1 MFNPPFV
8 RLRSRPAPTA
18 SVPGRLRITVDLAVS
33 MIVIPTK
40 MKKSVFLCAL
50 LAATVALCATGCKP
64 EVKDEPGD
72 VFVLT
77 AGMDDAESKTTLSR
91 DGSTY
96 EVHWK
101 TGDIISVNGT
111 KSSALTD
118 TYNNQKVA
126 SFTVS
131 GSLSAPYNVLYPG
144 TTSTNVIALP
154 ATQTYVSNSFDGA
167 AAAAYGVATKTGN
180 NYGVKLHNFCGI
192 LRFAL
197 KGSATLTRM
206 EINSLGSEKLRGNFT
221 ISNFSTGAF
230 SGGTAGTLT
239 YNCPVTLTGS
249 DTYFYVAIPAQTYAS
264 GLEALVY
271 QSDGAYMRLKFWGS
285 GHTLGNTEVSEFES
299 KTYAAGR
306 TENLLQINSLTAENG
321 GTPTVT
327 PPTIT
332 VATYNVMRLD
342 DDNRPAAA
350 TTGDSS
356 GKLARPANAIV
367 KTNTDMRAALGLA
380 IYNTN
385 ADVIGFNEIGDDMYQ
400 SGQPYSLQDIVAAQ
414 GANYTWCL
422 NYPGSTSGNYHY
434 CNGFIYKAAVLTLND
449 SGRAWLRYN
458 SNSYSTSSDS
468 NSGDPN
474 RYVVWAKFTHKV
486 SGKEFFFFVTQLPIY
501 TQDGGGGSSNLYMSG
516 GVNAFAA
523 SKSATRRILVG
534 DMNST
539 DHASNSNQ
547 AGADKLLE
555 YWTDGY
561 KAVLAAGNLSSFYQT
576 YSGTQTGTAATYQY
590 NWTQYTKSHPERRI
604 DHVMVQGKCTVK
616 SYRTVRNTY
625 TVSASGYDDIECAP
639 SDHFPVVC
647 EISLDD

>member
-1 MFNPPFV
+1 MQNRFIRF
-8 RLRSRPAPTA
+8 LLPAA
-18 SVPGRLRITVDLAVS
+18 CAAAALVS
-33 MIVIPTK
+33 CNTDILIEQDSIVLEVNLPEDAGTK
-40 MKKSVFLCAL
+40 TMLS
-50 LAATVALCATGCKP
+50 
-64 EVKDEPGD
+64 E
-72 VFVLT
+72 
-77 AGMDDAESKTTLSR
+77 AENHI
-91 DGSTY
+91 Y

-101 TGDIISVNGT
+101 TGDVISINGT
-111 KSSALTD
+111 KSSALTS
-118 TYNNQKVA
+118 TYNDKKVA

-131 GSLSAPYNVLYPG
+131 GTLSAPYNVLYPG
-144 TTSTNVIALP
+144 TTSSNVIALP
-154 ATQTYVSNSFDGA
+154 ATQSYVENNFDSA
-167 AAAAYGVATKTGN
+167 AAACYGIATNNGG
-180 NYGVKLHNFCGI
+180 NYGVQLKNFCGI

-197 KGSATLTRM
+197 NGSATLTKI
-206 EINSLGSEKLRGNFT
+206 ELNSLGSEKLRGNFT

-239 YNCPVTLTGS
+239 YNCPVTLSGS
-249 DTYFYVAIPAQTYAS
+249 DTYFYVAIPAQAYAS
-264 GLEALVY
+264 GIEALVY
-271 QSDGAYMRLKFWGS
+271 QSDGAFMRLKFWGS
-285 GHTLGNTEVSEFES
+285 GHELGGTELVEFES

-306 TENLLQINSLTAENG
+306 TENLLAINSLTSESG
-321 GTPTVT
+321 GNPTVT

-350 TTGDSS
+350 REGDSN
-356 GKLARPANAIV
+356 GKLARPANAII
-367 KTNTDMRAALGLA
+367 KTNADMRAALGLA

-400 SGQPYSLQDIVAAQ
+400 SGQAYSLQDIVSSQ

-486 SGKEFFFFVTQLPIY
+486 SGKEFFFFVTQLPTY
-501 TQDGGGGSSNLYMSG
+501 GQDGGGGSSNLYMSG

-539 DHASNSNQ
+539 DHSNNSNQ

-561 KAVLAAGNLSSFYQT
+561 KAVLAAGNLPTFYQT
-576 YSGTQTGTAATYQY
+576 YSGTQTGTGDTYQY
-590 NWTQYTKSHPERRI
+590 DWTRFTKNHPERRI

>member
-1 MFNPPFV
+1 MK
-8 RLRSRPAPTA
+8 RLLFKT
-18 SVPGRLRITVDLAVS
+18 G
-33 MIVIPTK
+33 
-40 MKKSVFLCAL
+40 L
-50 LAATVALCATGCKP
+50 LAFLGLGLALSCTKTDSPGEEPFQDPTIETGH
-64 EVKDEPGD
+64 VDGMVLSASFDELETRTSLGTPD
-72 VFVLT
+72 ENVY
-77 AGMDDAESKTTLSR
+77 KTLWS
-91 DGSTY
+91 
-96 EVHWK
+96 
-101 TGDIISVNGT
+101 TGDRISVNGT
-111 KSSALTD
+111 LSNAVADGGNGKSQVD
-118 TYNNQKVA
+118 
-126 SFTVS
+126 FTVS
-131 GSLSAPYNVLYPG
+131 GALVAPYNVLYPG
-144 TTSTNVIALP
+144 TTSTNVISLP
-154 ATQTYVSNSFDGA
+154 ATQNYVANSFDGA
-167 AAAAYGVATKTGN
+167 AAAMYGVATKVN
-180 NYGVKLHNFCGI
+180 DKYSAKLKNFCGI

-197 KGSATLTRM
+197 KGSATLDRI
-206 EINSLGSEKLRGNFT
+206 ELNSLSTEKLRGNFT
-221 ISNFSTGAF
+221 ISNFETGAF

-239 YNCPVTLTGS
+239 YNCPVTLSGS

-285 GHTLGNTEVSEFES
+285 GAELTNADVIEFES
-299 KTYAAGR
+299 KAYAAGR
-306 TENLLQINSLTAENG
+306 TENLLQINSLTSENG
-321 GTPTVT
+321 GNPTVT

-332 VATYNVMRLD
+332 VASYNVMRLD

-350 TTGDSS
+350 TTGDSN
-356 GKLARPANAIV
+356 GKLARPENAII
-367 KTNTDMRAALGLA
+367 KTNTNMRTALGLA

-385 ADVIGFNEIGDDMYQ
+385 ADVIGFNEIGDDMYE
-400 SGQPYSLQDIVAAQ
+400 SGQAYSLQDIVASQ
-414 GANYTWCL
+414 GAQYTWQL
-422 NYPGSTSGNYHY
+422 NYPGSQSGNYHY
-434 CNGFIYKAAVLTLND
+434 CNGYAYKAAVLTKVSD
-449 SGRAWLRYN
+449 GRAWLRYN

-474 RYVVWAKFTHKV
+474 RYVVWVKFRHKI
-486 SGKEFFFFVTQLPIY
+486 SGKEFYFFVTQLPTY

-523 SKSATRRILVG
+523 SKTDVNRRILVG
-534 DMNST
+534 DMNSV
-539 DHASNSNQ
+539 DHANNSNQ

-590 NWTQYTKSHPERRI
+590 KWTQYTKNHPERRI
-604 DHVMVQGKCTVK
+604 DHVMVQGNLTVK

>member
-1 MFNPPFV
+1 MK
-8 RLRSRPAPTA
+8 RSIYCIGSFLFAAGLILSSCEKSSAPEAPA
-18 SVPGRLRITVDLAVS
+18 
-33 MIVIPTK
+33 
-40 MKKSVFLCAL
+40 
-50 LAATVALCATGCKP
+50 
-64 EVKDEPGD
+64 
-72 VFVLT
+72 FVLSASQDGGEAT
-77 AGMDDAESKTTLSR
+77 KTQLGTPANNV
-91 DGSTY
+91 Y
-96 EVHWK
+96 EVQWK
-101 TGDIISVNGT
+101 TGDKVSINGILSNAVASGDNGKRSVDFT
-111 KSSALTD
+111 FSSAPSGS
-118 TYNNQKVA
+118 TYNVI
-126 SFTVS
+126 
-131 GSLSAPYNVLYPG
+131 YPG
-144 TTSTNVIALP
+144 TTSTNVITLP
-154 ATQTYVSNSFDGA
+154 ATQTYVAGSFDGA
-167 AAAAYGVATKTGN
+167 ASASCGIATKNGN
-180 NYGVKLHNFCGI
+180 KYSATLTPICGI

-197 KGSATLTRM
+197 KGSATLTKI

-239 YNCPVTLTGS
+239 YNCPVTLSGS
-249 DTYFYVAIPAQTYAS
+249 DTYFYVCIPAQAYAS

-271 QSDGAYMRLKFWGS
+271 QSDGAYMRLKFWGN
-285 GHTLGNTEVSEFES
+285 GHVLGQRDLVEFES
-299 KTYAAGR
+299 KTFAAGR
-306 TENLLQINSLTAENG
+306 TENLLQINSLTSESG
-321 GTPTVT
+321 GNPTVT
-327 PPTIT
+327 PPSIT
-332 VATYNVMRLD
+332 VACYNVMRLD

-350 TTGDSS
+350 REGDSN
-356 GKLARPANAIV
+356 GKLARPANAII
-367 KTNTDMRAALGLA
+367 KTNSDMRAALGLA

-385 ADVIGFNEIGDDMYQ
+385 ADVIGFNEIGDDMYE
-400 SGQPYSLQDIVAAQ
+400 SGQSQSLQDIVSSQ

-422 NYPGSTSGNYHY
+422 NYPGSLSGNYHY

-458 SNSYSTSSDS
+458 SNSYSTSSTT

-474 RYVVWAKFTHKV
+474 RYVVWAKFTHKT
-486 SGKEFFFFVTQLPIY
+486 SGKVFYFFVTQLPTY
-501 TQDGGGGSSNLYMSG
+501 GQDGGGGSSNLYMSG

-523 SKSATRRILVG
+523 SKSADRRILVG

-539 DHASNSNQ
+539 DHSSNQNQ

-576 YSGTQTGTAATYQY
+576 YSGTQTGTADTYQY
-590 NWTQYTKSHPERRI
+590 NWTQFTKNHPERRL

-625 TVSASGYDDIECAP
+625 TVSAEGYDAIECCP